1 MLGDSEMANAA
12 EAQMKAQQM
21 TDGLSAQV
29 QQVGQVVSAEDLSN
43 TVQELMSKF
52 QADSE
57 EVTKRVAG
65 EVNDLLA
72 FIETAKA
79 DIASMQPATL
89 VARDLPTAADEL
101 DAIVEHTE
109 QAASEI
115 MDAADEL
122 STIAAEQEG
131 ETAERLEKVVT
142 KIFEAST
149 FQDITGQRITKV
161 VKVIKFIES
170 KLDDLADAIGDMA
183 GDDGVVVTR
192 DANVEIVGDDA
203 LLNGPQ
209 LEGDGNSQDDID
221 ALLASFD

>member
-1 MLGDSEMANAA
+1 MAHAA
-12 EAQMKAQQM
+12 DAQLKAQNV
-21 TDGLSAQV
+21 TDTLNSQV
-29 QQVGQVVSAEDLSN
+29 QQVGQVVSADALSS
-43 TVQELMSKF
+43 TVQQLMLQY

-57 EVTKRVAG
+57 QITKRVAG

-109 QAASEI
+109 QAASDI

-122 STIAAEQEG
+122 QSVAADCEG
-131 ETAERLEKVVT
+131 ELADRIQSVVT

-161 VKVIKFIES
+161 VKVIKFIED

-183 GDDGVVVTR
+183 SDDGVVVTR
-192 DANVEIVGDDA
+192 DANVEVVGDDA

>member
-1 MLGDSEMANAA
+1 MAHAA
-12 EAQMKAQQM
+12 DAQLKAQNV
-21 TDGLSAQV
+21 TDTLNSQV
-29 QQVGQVVSAEDLSN
+29 QQVGQVVSADALSS
-43 TVQELMSKF
+43 TIQQLMS
-52 QADSE
+52 QYQSDSE
-57 EVTKRVAG
+57 QITKRVAG

-109 QAASEI
+109 QAASDI

-122 STIAAEQEG
+122 QSVAADCEG
-131 ETAERLEKVVT
+131 ELADRIQSVVT

-161 VKVIKFIES
+161 VKVIKFIED

-183 GDDGVVVTR
+183 SDDGVVVTR
-192 DANVEIVGDDA
+192 DANVEVVGDDA

>member
-1 MLGDSEMANAA
+1 MANAA
-12 EAQMKAQQM
+12 DAQLKAQQV
-21 TDGLSAQV
+21 TDSLNSQV
-29 QQVGQVVSAEDLSN
+29 QQVGQVVSADVLSSA
-43 TVQELMSKF
+43 VQQLMSQF

-57 EVTKRVAG
+57 QLTKRVAG
-65 EVNDLLA
+65 EVNDLLT
-72 FIETAKA
+72 FIENAKA

-101 DAIVEHTE
+101 DAIVAHTE
-109 QAASEI
+109 QAASDI

-122 STIAAEQEG
+122 AGVAADCEG
-131 ETAERLEKVVT
+131 ELADRIQSVVT

-161 VKVIKFIES
+161 VKVIKFIED
-170 KLDDLADAIGDMA
+170 KLDDLAEAIGDMA
-183 GDDGVVVTR
+183 SDDGVVVTR
-192 DANVEIVGDDA
+192 DANVEVVGDDA

>member
-1 MLGDSEMANAA
+1 MSNSA
-12 EAQMKAQQM
+12 EAHMKAQQV

-29 QQVGQVVSAEDLSN
+29 QQVGQVVNAEDLSN
-43 TVQELMSKF
+43 TVQQLMSQF

-57 EVTKRVAG
+57 EVTQRVAV
-65 EVNDLLA
+65 EVNDLLS

-122 STIAAEQEG
+122 SAIASEQEG
-131 ETAERLEKVVT
+131 EIAERLETVVT

-170 KLDDLADAIGDMA
+170 KLDDLAEAIGDMA

-192 DANVEIVGDDA
+192 EANVEVVGDDA

>member
-1 MLGDSEMANAA
+1 MADAA
-12 EAQMKAQQM
+12 KARQKAQEL
-21 TDGLSAQV
+21 TDGLSTQV
-29 QQVGQVVSAEDLSN
+29 QQVGHVVNAEDLSN
-43 TVQELMSKF
+43 TVQQLMTQF

-65 EVNDLLA
+65 EVHDLLA

-89 VARDLPTAADEL
+89 VARDLPTASDEL
-101 DAIVEHTE
+101 DAIVDHTE

-122 STIAAEQEG
+122 SSIAEGMEG
-131 ETAERLEKVVT
+131 EVGAQVQAVVT

-170 KLDDLADAIGDMA
+170 KLDDLAEAIGDLA
-183 GDDGVVVTR
+183 GEDGVVVTR
-192 DANVEIVGDDA
+192 DANVEVVGDDA

-209 LEGDGNSQDDID
+209 LDGDGNSQDDID

>member
-1 MLGDSEMANAA
+1 MANAA

>member
-1 MLGDSEMANAA
+1 MAHAA
-12 EAQMKAQQM
+12 DAQLKAQNV
-21 TDGLSAQV
+21 TDTLNSQV
-29 QQVGQVVSAEDLSN
+29 QQVGQVVSADALSS
-43 TVQELMSKF
+43 TIQQLMS
-52 QADSE
+52 QYQSDSE
-57 EVTKRVAG
+57 QITKRVAG

-109 QAASEI
+109 QAASDI

-122 STIAAEQEG
+122 QSVAADCEG
-131 ETAERLEKVVT
+131 ELTDRIQSVVT

-161 VKVIKFIES
+161 VKVIKFIED

-183 GDDGVVVTR
+183 SDDGVVVTR
-192 DANVEIVGDDA
+192 DANVEVVGDDA

>member
-1 MLGDSEMANAA
+1 MANAA
-12 EAQMKAQQM
+12 EAQMKAQQI
-21 TDGLSAQV
+21 TDGLSGQV
-29 QQVGQVVSAEDLSN
+29 QNVGQVVSAEDLSN
-43 TVQELMSKF
+43 TVEQLMSQF

-65 EVNDLLA
+65 EVNELLS
-72 FIETAKA
+72 FIDTAKA

-122 STIAAEQEG
+122 SSIASACEGDIAA
-131 ETAERLEKVVT
+131 RLEVVVT

-161 VKVIKFIES
+161 VKVIKFIED
-170 KLDDLADAIGDMA
+170 KLDDLAEAIGDMA
-183 GDDGVVVTR
+183 GEDGVVVTR
-192 DANVEIVGDDA
+192 EANVEVVGDDA

>member
-1 MLGDSEMANAA
+1 MAHAA
-12 EAQMKAQQM
+12 DAQLKAQNV
-21 TDGLSAQV
+21 TDTLNSQV
-29 QQVGQVVSAEDLSN
+29 QQVGQVVSADVLSS
-43 TVQELMSKF
+43 TVQQLMSQY
-52 QADSE
+52 QADAE
-57 EVTKRVAG
+57 QITKRVAG
-65 EVNDLLA
+65 EVNELLT

-101 DAIVEHTE
+101 DAIVDHTE
-109 QAASEI
+109 QAASDI

-122 STIAAEQEG
+122 QSVAADCEG
-131 ETAERLEKVVT
+131 ELADRIQSVVT

-161 VKVIKFIES
+161 VKVIKFIED

-183 GDDGVVVTR
+183 SDDGVVVTR
-192 DANVEIVGDDA
+192 DANVEVVGDDA

>member
-1 MLGDSEMANAA
+1 MADAA
-12 EAQMKAQQM
+12 AAHIKAQQV

-29 QQVGQVVSAEDLSN
+29 QQVGHVVNAEDLSN
-43 TVQELMSKF
+43 TVQQLMTQF

-57 EVTKRVAG
+57 QVTKKVAG

-89 VARDLPTAADEL
+89 VARDLPTASDEL

-122 STIAAEQEG
+122 STIAGTLEG
-131 ETAERLEKVVT
+131 EVGEQVNAVVT

-170 KLDDLADAIGDMA
+170 KLDDLAEAIGDLA
-183 GDDGVVVTR
+183 GEDGVVVTR
-192 DANVEIVGDDA
+192 DANVEVAGDDA

-209 LEGDGNSQDDID
+209 LDGDGNSQDDID